1 MNSSLWNSHYFSSNN
16 LSLIIYVNL
25 YVLLYYIIDKS
36 NEAIKFFTMP
46 SSDTISS
53 SNYLCAYNNKHEN
66 CLKRITH
73 DIDADRSTGKY
84 IIETTLCLLLY

>member
-1 MNSSLWNSHYFSSNN
+1 
-16 LSLIIYVNL
+16 
-25 YVLLYYIIDKS
+25 
-36 NEAIKFFTMP
+36 MP